1 MLRALAVSFAMLAV
15 NPGPCAAETRPPA
28 ADVCKI
34 AVHNGVCNG
43 ASSKLPILQ
52 SDSQS
57 DSAAASSSGEDS
69 AAENE
74 LLEAVNQSR
83 ELAGVPPLRRNE
95 SLRVAALAHAR
106 RMVESERLEHQFSG
120 EPSLLERIAQVSLI
134 VSPGGSPVV
143 SPKAGA
149 LKDALKIDRAGENIA
164 NATCAPGANEVLMR
178 SAPHRRNLL
187 DRGFN
192 VAGVAA
198 IWSHGRL
205 YVVQDFAHEV
215 PSYSAEQS
223 GQLVGRAVAAVRQ
236 EAGLPELVQLTPP
249 HLDEAAC
256 SLAKENRPNA
266 RLLATSYD
274 NRRIVAYTQSRPE
287 VLPEGALR
295 LLRDPG
301 VQQFAVGACY
311 ARNAAYP
318 TGMYWVAILL
328 Y

>member
-1 MLRALAVSFAMLAV
+1 MLLALAAVFAMLAA
-15 NPGPCAAETRPPA
+15 NPGPCAAETTPPA
-28 ADVCKI
+28 AVVSNDVRND
-34 AVHNGVCNG
+34 VRNNVRTD
-43 ASSKLPILQ
+43 ASSKQPTPQ
-52 SDSQS
+52 SN
-57 DSAAASSSGEDS
+57 SAAASSTGEDT

-74 LLEAVNQSR
+74 LLEAVNQNR

-95 SLRVAALAHAR
+95 SLREAALAHAQ
-106 RMVESERLEHQFSG
+106 RMVESQRLEHQLSG
-120 EPSLLERIAQVSLI
+120 EPSLLERIAIASPP
-134 VSPGGSPVV
+134 VSPLNGV
-143 SPKAGA
+143 

-223 GQLVGRAVAAVRQ
+223 GQLVGRAVAEMRQ

-249 HLDEAAC
+249 KLDEAAC
-256 SLAKENRPNA
+256 SLARESRPNA

-274 NRRIVAYTQSRPE
+274 NRKIITYTQSRPE
-287 VLPEGALR
+287 VLPQGALR

-318 TGMYWVAILL
+318 TGTYWVAILL

>member
-1 MLRALAVSFAMLAV
+1 MLRALAVSFAMLVV
-15 NPGPCAAETRPPA
+15 NPDPCAAETRA
-28 ADVCKI
+28 SAVDVCDI
-34 AVHNGVCNG
+34 AVPNGVCNG

-57 DSAAASSSGEDS
+57 DSAAASSTGEDS

-120 EPSLLERIAQVSLI
+120 EPSLLERIAQVG
-134 VSPGGSPVV
+134 PMGSPVV
-143 SPKAGA
+143 SPKAGG

-164 NATCAPGANEVLMR
+164 SATCAPGANEVLMR

-215 PSYSAEQS
+215 PSYSAQQS
-223 GQLVGRAVAAVRQ
+223 AKLVGRAVAEIRQ

-274 NRRIVAYTQSRPE
+274 NRKIIAYTQSRPE

-295 LLRDPG
+295 LLRDSG

>member
-1 MLRALAVSFAMLAV
+1 MLRALAVSFAMLVV
-15 NPGPCAAETRPPA
+15 NAGPCVAETRA
-28 ADVCKI
+28 LAGDVSTL
-34 AVHNGVCNG
+34 AVHNSVRTG
-43 ASSKLPILQ
+43 ASSKSPIP
-52 SDSQS
+52 QS
-57 DSAAASSSGEDS
+57 DSAAAASTGEDS

-95 SLRVAALAHAR
+95 RLREAALVHAR
-106 RMVESERLEHQFSG
+106 RMVESERLEHQFSD
-120 EPSLLERIAQVSLI
+120 EPSLLERIAQVSL
-134 VSPGGSPVV
+134 VNGE
-143 SPKAGA
+143 
-149 LKDALKIDRAGENIA
+149 LQDALKIDRAGENIA

-215 PSYSAEQS
+215 PSYSAKQS
-223 GQLVGRAVAAVRQ
+223 GQLVGRAVDAVRQ

-249 HLDEAAC
+249 NLDEAAC

-274 NRRIVAYTQSRPE
+274 NRKIIAYTQSRPE
-287 VLPEGALR
+287 VLPPSALR